1 MAHINVEY
9 CGWSMLIKYLFK
21 YISKG
26 VDRVRYTITSTQCP
40 TDISPQQLSRVNEI
54 QNFLDGRF
62 ICPHEASWRIFNFRI
77 HERNPAIQSLA
88 VHLENMQNITFRDN
102 DLLHNV
108 SSNTFN
114 GRTTLTAWL
123 HNNNHD
129 SSGHHLQY
137 IDYVTEYSWKPQS
150 KSWVRRSLDTEPTIG
165 RLIYIHPSSGKTFY
179 LRMLLG
185 YQKGCQSYAC
195 IRTVNGHCYP
205 TFRQACEA
213 LGLLGDDKEWSSAI
227 DEASCWASA
236 SEIRA
241 LFVQMLL
248 YCDLSN
254 PLELLNKHLQK
265 IGDDGQRQQTL
276 CFVYGHGGTGKTFLW
291 TTIIAALHSTGKIV
305 LAVSASGIASLLL
318 PSGRTTHSRFK
329 IPLDMTNESTCNI
342 KKNTQLAQLMNETTL
357 IIWDEAPMS
366 DKKCFE
372 TLNRSLRDIFNNN
385 HLPFGGRS
393 MLLGGDFRQILPIVP
408 KAPKTTIIASSL
420 PRSHLWPHFKVFKLT
435 ENMRLHRPN
444 LTNQQRDLICSFSS
458 WLVDVGDRNIGTV
471 DPADPNTTKTI
482 EIPAQYLVPYKE
494 GALTDLIKFIYDNE
508 TLEKPSATTLSS
520 KAIVC
525 PKNETVNEL
534 NSSILAITPEMAN
547 IRICDIKGQKP
558 GIITVRVLKQWISKG
573 RRSELCY
580 LLVDENGDA
589 IDAIADLH
597 NRSHFESLIQVQSCY
612 KITDYVAIRSRRSMS
627 VTSHAASIQIGLKA
641 EFELI
646 SNDTIPKC
654 YYDIVNHDVLKQRLG
669 SWEILTD
676 HVNVKALPTSS
687 FKQV

>member
-1 MAHINVEY
+1 MYVSTCSKSFPKAYQESTSIDDNGYVHYKRPSDGPTIVKAGVKVDNGFVVPYNRTLSSHFMAHINVEY

-26 VDRVRYTITSTQCP
+26 VDRVRYTITSTQRP
-40 TDISPQQLSRVNEI
+40 TDNSQQQLSRLNEI

-77 HERNPAIQSLA
+77 QEINPAVQSLA
-88 VHLENMQNITFRDN
+88 VHLENMQNVTFRDN

-129 SSGHHLQY
+129 SSGHHLRY

-150 KSWVRRSLDTEPTIG
+150 RSWVRRSLDTEPTIG
-165 RLIYIHPSSGKTFY
+165 RLIYIHPSSGETFY

-205 TFRQACEA
+205 TFRQACEI

-227 DEASCWASA
+227 DEASCCASA

-254 PLELLNKHLQK
+254 PLELLNKHWQK
-265 IGDDGQRQQTL
+265 MGDDGQRTYKIRNEYDLNQYVLYELELLLQSSPPCKSLKDYGLPMPNANMLQRLQNKVLMDETNYDRKSLAAEHMSSLQLLNRQQRLIYDHVMLAISSGQQTL

-291 TTIIAALHSTGKIV
+291 TTIIAALHSAGKIV
-305 LAVSASGIASLLL
+305 LAVAASGIASLLL
-318 PSGRTTHSRFK
+318 PSGRTAHSRFK
-329 IPLDMTNESTCNI
+329 IPLDMTDESTCNI
-342 KKNTQLAQLMNETTL
+342 KKNAQLAQLMNETTL

-366 DKKCFE
+366 DKKCFD
-372 TLNRSLRDIFNNN
+372 RSLRDIFNNN

-393 MLLGGDFRQILPIVP
+393 MLLGGDFRQTLPIVP
-408 KAPKTTIIASSL
+408 KAPKITIIASSL
-420 PRSHLWPHFKVFKLT
+420 PRSHIWPHFKVFKLT

-444 LTNQQRDLICSFSS
+444 LTIQQ
-458 WLVDVGDRNIGTV
+458 
-471 DPADPNTTKTI
+471 
-482 EIPAQYLVPYKE
+482 
-494 GALTDLIKFIYDNE
+494 
-508 TLEKPSATTLSS
+508 
-520 KAIVC
+520 
-525 PKNETVNEL
+525 
-534 NSSILAITPEMAN
+534 
-547 IRICDIKGQKP
+547 
-558 GIITVRVLKQWISKG
+558 
-573 RRSELCY
+573 
-580 LLVDENGDA
+580 
-589 IDAIADLH
+589 
-597 NRSHFESLIQVQSCY
+597 
-612 KITDYVAIRSRRSMS
+612 
-627 VTSHAASIQIGLKA
+627 
-641 EFELI
+641 
-646 SNDTIPKC
+646 
-654 YYDIVNHDVLKQRLG
+654 
-669 SWEILTD
+669 
-676 HVNVKALPTSS
+676 
-687 FKQV
+687 